1 MINRITIENIKGIE
15 NKTFELNIKPNIPSI
30 FVAPNGFGKSSF
42 AIAFNSLNQNRLK
55 LDEDY
60 YHKNNQNLLPKIVV
74 ECDNNIYEANKNK
87 NDISRE
93 ISSFVINNKL
103 FAKGKGSHFGTAT
116 ATLNIEDITLVDK
129 IPDRMNFNFYSLPK
143 FRKKFGNN
151 GRILPNLGKEVLS
164 KQLLVR
170 KISENYNCLENVN
183 EKKIDNIINEI
194 NNSKGNKDEIKK
206 WISEDKIG
214 ELKKING
221 LNIIGA
227 LICEHYFNEVDSY
240 LYAIQLVWLY
250 NSQKKEFKK
259 ACKYNNYLL
268 EKRNFDNLL
277 TSFNTTWKEIKT
289 KETNNKLVVKFP
301 LAKDISNGQRD
312 TLTFIAML
320 FKVKEKLNKQ
330 KNILIIDEV
339 FDYLDDANLISL
351 QFHVS
356 ILIEEFKKEGSEIY
370 PIILTHLDPN
380 YFKNFV
386 FKKQQIYYLNKGNS
400 NVNDNFI
407 KLLKFRNNEE
417 IKDDIS
423 KYLLHYHTDEINKRE
438 KFKDLKLKETWG
450 EGKHFQKYIED
461 QINKYFNDED
471 YDPFAVCCAVRVK
484 IEEHTYNMINGE
496 QDKKEFLNT
505 HKTREK
511 LDYAQSKLQKDIPD
525 CFYLLGVIYN
535 EAMHWK
541 DNQDNITPVVTKLK
555 NLTIKNMIRKIYDKN
570 NK

>member
-1 MINRITIENIKGIE
+1 MINKITIENIKGIE
-15 NKTFELNIKPNIPSI
+15 NKTFELNINPNIPSI

-42 AIAFNSLNQNRLK
+42 AIAFNSLNKKKLK

-60 YHKNNQNLLPKIVV
+60 RHKNNQNLLPKIVI
-74 ECDNNIYEANKNK
+74 ECDNHIYEADKDK

-93 ISSFVINNKL
+93 IGSFVINNKL
-103 FAKGKGSHFGTAT
+103 FAKGKGSQYGTAT

-129 IPDRMNFNFYSLPK
+129 IPNKMNFNFYSYSE
-143 FRKKFGNN
+143 FKKNFGSN
-151 GRILPNLGKEVLS
+151 GKILPNLNEIFSKKSLIKE
-164 KQLLVR
+164 
-170 KISENYNCLENVN
+170 ISEKYNCLEKANK
-183 EKKIDNIINEI
+183 KKIDKIINEI
-194 NNSKGNKDEIKK
+194 NSRKETTIEIKK
-206 WISEDKIG
+206 WILKCKIE
-214 ELKKING
+214 ELKSIDY
-221 LNIIGA
+221 LDIISS
-227 LICEHYFNEVDSY
+227 LICKHNFDEVDSY
-240 LYAIQLVWLY
+240 LYTIQLIQLY
-250 NSQKKEFKK
+250 SLQKQKFKDV
-259 ACKYNNYLL
+259 CKYNNYLL
-268 EKRNFDNLL
+268 EKRKFDDLL

-289 KETNNKLVVKFP
+289 METNNKLVVKFP

-320 FKVKEKLNKQ
+320 FKAKEKLNKQ

-356 ILIEEFKKEGSEIY
+356 ILIKEFKKERREIY

-400 NVNDNFI
+400 EVNEHFM
-407 KLLKFRNNEE
+407 KLLKIRNNEE
-417 IKDDIS
+417 IKKDVS
-423 KYLLHYHTDEINKRE
+423 KYLLHYHTDKINKRE
-438 KFKDLKLKETWG
+438 KFKELNLKEKWG
-450 EGKHFQKYIED
+450 EGTNFKEYIEGE
-461 QINKYFNDED
+461 IKKYFNDED

-484 IEEHTYNMINGE
+484 IEELTYNMINE

-505 HKTREK
+505 HKTKEK
-511 LDYAQSKLQKDIPD
+511 LDYAQSKIENIPES
-525 CFYLLGVIYN
+525 FYLLGVIYN

-541 DNQDNITPVVTKLK
+541 DNQDNITPIVTKLK
-555 NLTIKNMIRKIYDKN
+555 NLTIKNMIRKIY

>member
-1 MINRITIENIKGIE
+1 MINKITIENIKGIE
-15 NKTFELNIKPNIPSI
+15 NKTFELNMHPNIPSI

-42 AIAFNSLNQNRLK
+42 AIAFNSLNQNKLK
-55 LDEDY
+55 LDKDY
-60 YHKNNQNLLPKIVV
+60 YHKNDQDLLPKIVI
-74 ECDNNIYEANKNK
+74 EYDNNVYEANGNN
-87 NDISRE
+87 NDISQE
-93 ISSFVINNKL
+93 INSFVINNKL
-103 FAKGKGSHFGTAT
+103 FAKGKGSKFGTAT

-129 IPDRMNFNFYSLPK
+129 IPDRTNFNFYSYSEFK
-143 FRKKFGNN
+143 NNFGDN
-151 GRILPNLGKEVLS
+151 GKILPNLNEIFSKKSLIKE
-164 KQLLVR
+164 
-170 KISENYNCLENVN
+170 ISEKYNCLEKVN
-183 EKKIDNIINEI
+183 EKKINKIINEI
-194 NNSKGNKDEIKK
+194 NNRKGNIGEIKK
-206 WISEDKIG
+206 WILECKIG
-214 ELKKING
+214 ELKSIDY
-221 LNIIGA
+221 LDTIST
-227 LICEHYFNEVDSY
+227 LICKYNFEEVDGY
-240 LYAIQLVWLY
+240 LYTIQLVRLY
-250 NSQKKEFKK
+250 NSQKKEFKN

-268 EKRNFDNLL
+268 GKEDFDELL

-289 KETNNKLVVKFP
+289 METGNRLVVKFP

-320 FKVKEKLNKQ
+320 FKAIGKLNKQ

-351 QFHVS
+351 QFYVS
-356 ILIEEFKKEGSEIY
+356 KFIKRFKEEGREIY

-386 FKKQQIYYLNKGNS
+386 FKKQQIHYLNKGNS

-423 KYLLHYHTDEINKRE
+423 KYLLHYHTDKINKRE
-438 KFKDLKLKETWG
+438 KFKELNLKEKWG
-450 EGKHFQKYIED
+450 EGTNFKEYIED
-461 QINKYFNDED
+461 EIKKYFNDED

-484 IEEHTYNMINGE
+484 IEELTYNMINNE

-505 HKTREK
+505 HKTKEK
-511 LDYAQSKLQKDIPD
+511 LDYAQSKIENIPES
-525 CFYLLGVIYN
+525 FYLLGVIYN

-555 NLTIKNMIRKIYDKN
+555 NLTIKNMIRKIYDK
-570 NK
+570 